1 MELPLLLSFLG
12 MAVALTLMPGPDI
25 LFVISQSISQNSRAG
40 ISTALGL
47 CTGLFVHISAA
58 TAGLSAIIYQSGI
71 IFSLIKYA
79 GAVYLLYL
87 AWQAFKSK
95 TNRIDM
101 NEQVRR
107 SYQSLYKKGIIMNVL
122 NPKVSLFFLALL
134 PQFVN
139 EGSWNATVQ
148 MLTLGVIFLVQ
159 AFVIFSTVSVFSAKV
174 RSWLIHHDWF
184 AERMNLIEGIVLTMI
199 GIQVAISSR

>member
-47 CTGLFVHISAA
+47 CTGLFVHITAA

-101 NEQVRR
+101 NDQVRR
-107 SYQSLYKKGIIMNVL
+107 NYKSLYKKGIIMNVL

-139 EGSWNATVQ
+139 EGSWNASVQ
-148 MLTLGVIFLVQ
+148 MFTLGVIFLVQ
-159 AFVIFSTVSVFSAKV
+159 AFVIFSTVSVFSVKV

-199 GIQVAISSR
+199 GIQVALSSR